1 MTPANI
7 VNMAK
12 LLELD
17 IIAVTDHSSCKNCPA
32 VYSYANKNNII
43 AIPGMELCTLEEVHV
58 LCFFSELEN
67 AMSFDKYVYE
77 RLIKVHNKEDI
88 FGRQEIYNDEDCKT
102 GDEPYL
108 LINATDI
115 SFGEMDKLMK
125 EYEGVYVPAHI
136 DKGSNSLLSNLGFV
150 PPDAQFVCAEVKDM
164 NKADTLCMMHPYL
177 SQCRI
182 ITNSDAHTLDR
193 LNEADNF
200 LEVEERSREAVI
212 KALLS
217 VTI

>member
-115 SFGEMDKLMK
+115 SFGELDKLMK

-193 LNEADNF
+193 MNEADNF